1 MTWTGAFIASNVI
14 NFTSL
19 TTQKKR
25 ESSCASQADVALCVG
40 VFSVVF
46 GDGDGE
52 FHDEYLAQTFQILE
66 SVEV

>member
-25 ESSCASQADVALCVG
+25 EKVLASHVALCVG